1 MKFKKL
7 YTLLKKQKHSIR
19 GFPNNELRELGRT
32 KVTAMV
38 TAQIIENFY
47 TSVETLFLR
56 ISQFFE
62 NSLNKDKWHKDL
74 LGKMALHIEGVR
86 DRVITEATY
95 KDLTEL
101 LQFRHFKRYYF
112 ELEYDWGKLDFL
124 TGKLEAQFK
133 KLRWN

>member
-1 MKFKKL
+1 
-7 YTLLKKQKHSIR
+7 
-19 GFPNNELRELGRT
+19 
-32 KVTAMV
+32 MV